1 MQNPYDVL
9 GIPYSSSIDD
19 VKKQYK
25 RNHQQ
30 FDLSDDAVPVF
41 GTMASQFNDPGM
53 NALYSALIRQI
64 AAKTGNVYESISI
77 VGQRAR
83 QISSKMKEELSGKL
97 SEFASSVD
105 NLEEIF
111 ENREQIEISKYYE
124 RMPKP
129 SALAIDD
136 FLADKVDFRNREEGT
151 TEN

>member
-1 MQNPYDVL
+1 MSKTPTNPSIITRDV
-9 GIPYSSSIDD
+9 D
-19 VKKQYK
+19 K
-25 RNHQQ
+25 
-30 FDLSDDAVPVF
+30 
-41 GTMASQFNDPGM
+41 
-53 NALYSALIRQI
+53 I

-129 SALAIDD
+129 SLVAIDE
-136 FLADKVDFRNREEGT
+136 FVNGKVYHRKPT
-151 TEN
+151 TEQ

>member
-1 MQNPYDVL
+1 MSKIQTNPSIITRDV
-9 GIPYSSSIDD
+9 D
-19 VKKQYK
+19 K
-25 RNHQQ
+25 
-30 FDLSDDAVPVF
+30 
-41 GTMASQFNDPGM
+41 
-53 NALYSALIRQI
+53 I

-77 VGQRAR
+77 ISQRAR

-136 FLADKVDFRNREEGT
+136 FMAGKVDYRVREEGAD
-151 TEN
+151 EK